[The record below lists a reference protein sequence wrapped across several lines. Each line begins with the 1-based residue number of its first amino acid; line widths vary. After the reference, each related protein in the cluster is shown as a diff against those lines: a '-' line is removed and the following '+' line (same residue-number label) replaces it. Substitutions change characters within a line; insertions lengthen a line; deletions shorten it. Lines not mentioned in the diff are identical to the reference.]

1 MNRIDK
7 KLFETLQNN
16 NSILLKKV
24 ETYLDSLNYSVREKD
39 FLYSE
44 KLKTY
49 KRTYSLS
56 TFNLKG
62 ESSYQGEERNQF
74 SCTYFKDKNMNSFHI
89 RYFGEFVK
97 EEIFREKTFWGK
109 EKEIKK
115 ETLEGD
121 FFYYFPFVDNFENI
135 PIILHQREH
144 NTFLNPDEFLKC
156 IKNTEKQNSDSIE
169 YKKLEPVL
177 EFVQNIIIEFS
188 NSMDKLKQEISYEID
203 LLDQDRNGYLDV
215 IEGGD
220 DFFQLFK
227 NHQNKIIEVDKN
239 YIQHFI
245 KLSNYLKTKRENL
258 QNIFLNLT
266 ESNELRDMED
276 LLGILKNQI
285 YSYEVVV
292 FHSLNMI
299 TSIVENDLIT
309 FYEIYEEL
317 DKLKIF
323 KSDHEKEVS
332 QKLSEIGNGLSDLM
346 YQMDSMERNIVGGL
360 NKLSY
365 VTQEGFKDLKYSVT
379 RELKS
384 IDSSVKFN
392 NLLTGIQTYQ
402 MYKINKNTKGL
413 RE

>member
-1 MNRIDK
+1 
-7 KLFETLQNN
+7 
-16 NSILLKKV
+16 
-24 ETYLDSLNYSVREKD
+24 
-39 FLYSE
+39 
-44 KLKTY
+44 
-49 KRTYSLS
+49 
-56 TFNLKG
+56 
-62 ESSYQGEERNQF
+62 
-74 SCTYFKDKNMNSFHI
+74 MNSFHI
-89 RYFGEFVK
+89 RYLGEFVK

-115 ETLEGD
+115 ETLEIER
-121 FFYYFPFVDNFENI
+121 FYYFPFVDNFENI
-135 PIILHQREH
+135 PIILHQSEH
-144 NTFLNPDEFLKC
+144 NTFLDPDEFLKC

-177 EFVQNIIIEFS
+177 EFIQNTINEFS
-188 NSMDKLKQEISYEID
+188 NSMDKLKTEISYEID

-227 NHQNKIIEVDKN
+227 NHQNRIIEVDKN

-258 QNIFLNLT
+258 QNIFLNLK
-266 ESNELRDMED
+266 ESNELTDMED

-299 TSIVENDLIT
+299 TSIVENDLVT

-323 KSDHEKEVS
+323 KTDHEKEVS

-402 MYKINKNTKGL
+402 MYKINKNTKSL
-413 RE
+413 RG